1 MKKSKTD
8 LFITFVPTREE
19 PMGLGGW
26 VNRCDIDSLQR
37 GKNRGERTDNRKR
50 CGVYRR
56 LNTVL
61 STGWAK
67 GCSLH
72 MCHTHAH
79 TSRVC
84 FLQKGNAMFSR
95 WYQIPVVI
103 YGANP
108 TSVKTLNFIARFLSN
123 WFSKQ
128 KFLTGQIWGQK
139 KKRAIKEKL

>member
-8 LFITFVPTREE
+8 LFIIFVPTREE

-26 VNRCDIDSLQR
+26 VNRCAIDSLQQ
-37 GKNRGERTDNRKR
+37 GKNRGEQTDNRKR

-72 MCHTHAH
+72 MCHTQ
-79 TSRVC
+79 V
-84 FLQKGNAMFSR
+84 G
-95 WYQIPVVI
+95 VVFFI
-103 YGANP
+103 KRQHNVYKMISNSCGDIWWKSNFI
-108 TSVKTLNFIARFLSN
+108 TSVKTLNFIERFLSN
-123 WFSKQ
+123 WFFKTNIPDRT
-128 KFLTGQIWGQK
+128 KMRL
-139 KKRAIKEKL
+139 EK